1 MRSPHGD
8 QINDDPI
15 ITRIRRIL
23 LVAMMTQL
31 LACLILS
38 LNGIQALQQSI
49 LVLALSIQA
58 GVLLGAAVQQGT
70 IRRLIAMA
78 KAKNITK
85 KKFKAAM
92 GRDPVQDEL
101 ERCNCAA
108 AGRIGHWGC
117 GWCEEHNKP
126 MFACPCMRR
135 RMEETERMA
144 TVTLNYELDL
154 SRPPLRDIVTVNL
167 TVAPVRMGSDAPRGP
182 EGPKVVRPMTEV
194 EKEIARADMA
204 FLIAKEKESGDWDKW
219 QESQKHWTGAGVQ
232 RDLRTGRFRA
242 R

>member
-1 MRSPHGD
+1 MRNHHGD
-8 QINDDPI
+8 QINNDPI
-15 ITRIRRIL
+15 VTRIRRIL

-38 LNGIQALQQSI
+38 LNGIQPLQQSI
-49 LVLALSIQA
+49 LLLALSIQA

-70 IRRLIAMA
+70 IKRLIAMA
-78 KAKNITK
+78 KAKKITK

-92 GRDPVQDEL
+92 GRDPASDEL

-126 MFACPCMRR
+126 RFSCACLQRQ
-135 RMEETERMA
+135 MESERM
-144 TVTLNYELDL
+144 VSVPLP
-154 SRPPLRDIVTVNL
+154 RPPLRDIVTVNL
-167 TVAPVRMGSDAPRGP
+167 TVAPVRMGADAPRGP

>member
-8 QINDDPI
+8 QINNDPI
-15 ITRIRRIL
+15 VTRIRRIL

-31 LACLILS
+31 LACLILF
-38 LNGIQALQQSI
+38 LRGAMTPLQQSTLLLALSI
-49 LVLALSIQA
+49 LLLALSIQA
-58 GVLLGAAVQQGT
+58 GVLLGVVVQQGTIRMQQGT

-78 KAKNITK
+78 KSKVVTK

-92 GRDPVQDEL
+92 GRDPIQDEL
-101 ERCNCAA
+101 ERCNCAL
-108 AGRIGHWGC
+108 GGSTGHWGC
-117 GWCEEHNKP
+117 GWCEECNKP
-126 MFACPCMRR
+126 RYTCSHLP
-135 RMEETERMA
+135 
-144 TVTLNYELDL
+144 
-154 SRPPLRDIVTVNL
+154 RPPLSNIV

-219 QESQKHWTGAGVQ
+219 QDSQKNWRGQSGPLVE
-232 RDLRTGRFRA
+232 RDVRTGRFRA
-242 R
+242 RGDR